1 MLVGFG
7 RITLRGQNDPPG
19 AKLPSLFGA
28 DGWVM
33 PDGWLGGKGKN
44 EAGVGIGK
52 EELLR
57 EGENQAG
64 ERKNQ
69 TGGREKDE
77 VGVR

>member
-1 MLVGFG
+1 MEFG
-7 RITLRGQNDPPG
+7 RITLRRQNDPPG

-52 EELLR
+52 EELLGGNKSGGM
-57 EGENQAG
+57 GE
-64 ERKNQ
+64 
-69 TGGREKDE
+69 
-77 VGVR
+77 

>member
-52 EELLR
+52 EDLLR
-57 EGENQAG
+57 EGENKGG

-69 TGGREKDE
+69 TGGRDKDE
-77 VGVR
+77 GGVR

>member
-1 MLVGFG
+1 MAWGE
-7 RITLRGQNDPPG
+7 RE
-19 AKLPSLFGA
+19 
-28 DGWVM
+28 
-33 PDGWLGGKGKN
+33 N

-77 VGVR
+77 AGVR